1 MPHEVPLTVSEPVLV
16 VTVDTITKMPQAS
29 SIPFAAVPVIARL
42 PAPVAAMLALY
53 RKIPMEPIAVPHDVP
68 LAVTVPLLVV
78 TRDPDTSM
86 PRA

>member
-1 MPHEVPLTVSEPVLV
+1 MLV
-16 VTVDTITKMPQAS
+16 VTVAAMTKMPQAS

-42 PAPVAAMLALY
+42 PAPVAEMLALY

-68 LAVTVPLLVV
+68 LAVSVPLLVV
-78 TRDPDTSM
+78 TREPDTSI